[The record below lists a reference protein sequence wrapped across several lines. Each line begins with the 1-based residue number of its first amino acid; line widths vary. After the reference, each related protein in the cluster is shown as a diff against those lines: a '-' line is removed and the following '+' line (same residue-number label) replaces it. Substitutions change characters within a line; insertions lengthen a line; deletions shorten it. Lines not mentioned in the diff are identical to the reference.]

1 MDVCTGMSIGAGT
14 RARAEARSPLC
25 VEHARH
31 GAVSVAPFLRK
42 HGGYKPMDNRTGI
55 SIV

>member
-14 RARAEARSPLC
+14 RARAEAHSPLR

-31 GAVSVAPFLRK
+31 GAVNVAPFLRK

-55 SIV
+55 NIV